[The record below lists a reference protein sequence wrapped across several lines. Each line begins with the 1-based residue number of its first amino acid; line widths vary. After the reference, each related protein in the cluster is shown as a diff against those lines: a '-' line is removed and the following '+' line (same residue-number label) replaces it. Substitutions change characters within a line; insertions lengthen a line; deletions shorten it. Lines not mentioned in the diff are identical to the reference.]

1 MAVIRQGNWL
11 GQQRLDI
18 PHIRGLE
25 SSVGGDFDL
34 LAGRMVAGEKAVV
47 VRGFRIIVG
56 SGVTG
61 QPATSLQ
68 VETAGGSLIHY
79 LASENGSIFSV
90 PNDRPVEVLSA
101 SNPRVTGGFVP
112 GVVNYIGVDLTRQA
126 DDTTADLV
134 MFMDADTNEENPKQV
149 PLART
154 LDYKITISTQDF
166 NNTPGIAPI
175 AKVRTDS
182 GNNITSLED
191 ARQILFRLGVGGT
204 TPNIYGSYGWPGGRR
219 EKTAFG
225 VGAGGDIFFGGDK
238 EIRSLKEWMEAVMTR
253 VWEIGGGEFWYSLA
267 ADRNVKMIRGGA
279 TPFNNGEFFE
289 WVPAVGFIPLTQLH
303 WKSVRFV
310 FDNSFEFINEVQ
322 DQIIDEPGLTDLE
335 NGECVYVDLDR
346 SNSRTVAG
354 LNPLVARKTTIKG
367 LGGSDPPGNRFVMA
381 WRINDSIFVR
391 DQFFAVNGTFKTATH
406 ISFGNVKL
414 SSIANFPNNTA
425 RVVNIDDITGVA
437 TAAGIS
443 RDNGYANNAPLGPG
457 DVDIGRG
464 VDDTRVNLS
473 SDKVSTLPEG
483 SMELSDIGS
492 YPAAPAPGKA
502 KVFFKDDSVSVLGG
516 GIELTE
522 LDSAPVAPA
531 ADKAKLFL
539 RDNGQPGSLN
549 RTQVCVMWTDG
560 SITVIAEG
568 P

>member
-34 LAGRMVAGEKAVV
+34 LAGRMIAGEKAVV
-47 VRGFRIIVG
+47 VRGFRIIIG
-56 SGVTG
+56 SGVSG

-68 VETAGGSLIHY
+68 VETAGSSLIHY

-90 PNDRPVEVLSA
+90 PNDRPIEVLSA

-112 GVVNYIGVDLTRQA
+112 GVVNYVGADLTRQA

-134 MFMDADTNEENPKQV
+134 MFLDADTNEETPKQV

-154 LDYKITISTQDF
+154 LDYKLIISTQDF

-175 AKVRTDS
+175 AKVTTDS

-191 ARQILFRLGVGGT
+191 ARQILFRLGAGGT
-204 TPNIYGSYGWPGGRR
+204 TPNTLSSYVWPGGRR
-219 EKTAFG
+219 EKTTFG
-225 VGAGGDIFFGGDK
+225 VGAGGDNFFGGDK
-238 EIRSLKEWMEAVMTR
+238 EIHSLKEWMDAVMTR

-267 ADRNVKMIRGGA
+267 ADRNVKMVRGGV

-289 WVPAVGFIPLTQLH
+289 WVPETGFVPLTQLH
-303 WKSVRFV
+303 WKAIRFV
-310 FDNSFEFINEVQ
+310 FDNSFEYINEVQ
-322 DQIIDEPGLTDLE
+322 DQTIDEPGLTDLE
-335 NGECVYVDLDR
+335 NGECIYVDIDR
-346 SNSRTVAG
+346 TNSRTVG
-354 LNPLVARKTTIKG
+354 LNPLIARKSTIKG

-391 DQFFAVNGTFKTATH
+391 DQFFAVNGTFKIATH
-406 ISFGNVKL
+406 ISSGNVKL
-414 SSIANFPNNTA
+414 SSIANFPANAA
-425 RVVNIDDITGVA
+425 RVVSIDDVTGIA
-437 TAAGIS
+437 AAAGIS
-443 RDNGYANNAPLGPG
+443 RDNGYIDAGPLGPG

-464 VDDTRVNLS
+464 TDDTRVNLS

-483 SMELSDIGS
+483 SMVLSDIGP
-492 YPAAPAPGKA
+492 YPANPAPGSA
-502 KVFFKDDSVSVLGG
+502 KVFFKDESVSFLKS
-516 GIELTE
+516 GIELSE
-522 LDSAPVAPA
+522 LDTTPVTPTAN
-531 ADKAKLFL
+531 KAKLFL
-539 RDNGQPGSLN
+539 RDNGLPGSLN
-549 RTQVCVMWTDG
+549 RTQVCVMWADG
-560 SITVIAEG
+560 NVTVIAEG
-568 P
+568 PL